1 MLASS
6 RYLNR
11 MVALFAATAACAVAI
26 LPPAGYFFI
35 SYRYLQGALETEAA
49 INASLVSGLVVNSP
63 EYWRYQTLRLEELL
77 RRCPHDGHQETCL
90 VTDMAGK
97 IIASKAGDPP
107 RPLICRSH
115 AIYDVGTPVA
125 RIEVRQSLRPLLFRS
140 ALLMV
145 VSSVLGALLFFVVRL
160 VPMGAIAAANRSL
173 SESELK
179 YRSLFTNMSEAV
191 LLLEVGPELSGA
203 LIREAN
209 PACGGLFATDY
220 RTLAGCYLNSLLG
233 SSDAELLPRF
243 RQVARDAAS
252 ITLDFPCMGRILT
265 FSVTPAEQGRV
276 AVMVSDVTDY
286 RAKDHRIQQLT
297 FYDSLTGLPN
307 RALLRDRLKQAIAGC
322 ERDGKKIAVILLGM
336 DNFKAVNETL
346 GHEAGNRLLQA
357 IAERLRNSVRR
368 ADTVARLGGDEFV
381 ILLLGMSRELNA
393 SQVARTILNQ
403 MGEPFQVADRYVFT
417 GCTIGISIYPD
428 DSSSDT
434 TLLANAA
441 MALNSAKEKG
451 RNRYSYYS
459 QELNRKAM
467 ERMGAETF
475 LRFALINNWLSLAYQ
490 PQVNARTGAIN
501 GIEVLLRADSP
512 DSSERYSAS
521 RIVAIA
527 EETGLIVPIGEWV
540 FMTACTQARRW
551 LDEGVV
557 FPRLAVN
564 LSAKQFE
571 LPALVSMVRDILQK
585 SGIPPAMVEF
595 ELTESAIIRQP
606 EEAGRKLRELKKLG
620 VSLAVDDFCTGYSS
634 LNYLKD
640 FPIDRVKIDRSFVR
654 DACSGGRSAAIVEAV
669 IALAAGLGLDV
680 IAEGVERRGQMEYLL
695 SRGCEEMQGYY
706 FARPM
711 PPEQCVELLAEG
723 RVKGLR
729 DGLSLS
735 SDGVKQWTFIMKDR
749 LRSVNFD
756 VISE

>member
-1 MLASS
+1 MSASN

-11 MVALFAATAACAVAI
+11 VVGLFAAVAACAVAI

-35 SYRYLQGALETEAA
+35 SYRYLQGGMETEAA
-49 INASLVSGLVVNSP
+49 IDASLVSGLVVSSP

-77 RRCPHDGHQETCL
+77 KRCPHEGHHETRL
-90 VTDMAGK
+90 VTDQAGAA
-97 IIASKAGDPP
+97 IASNGGTP
-107 RPLICRSH
+107 RPPLISRSH
-115 AIYDVGTPVA
+115 LIYDAGTPVA
-125 RIEVRQSLRPLLFRS
+125 RVEVRRSLRPVLFRS
-140 ALLMV
+140 ALVLLA
-145 VSSVLGALLFFVVRL
+145 SSALGALLFFVVRL
-160 VPMGAIAAANRSL
+160 VPMRALAEANRTL
-173 SESELK
+173 SENELK

-220 RTLAGCYLNSLLG
+220 RTLPGCYLSSLIA
-233 SSDAELLPRF
+233 SSDAELLRDF
-243 RQVARDAAS
+243 RRVARDGAS
-252 ITLDFPCMGRILT
+252 LSLDFPCLGRIFT
-265 FSVTPAEQGRV
+265 FSVTPAEEGRV
-276 AVMVSDVTDY
+276 AVMVSDVTDH
-286 RAKDHRIQQLT
+286 RAKEKRIRQLT

-357 IAERLRNSVRR
+357 VSERLRNSVRR

-381 ILLLGMSRELNA
+381 ILLLGMSGELNA

-403 MGEPFQVADRYVFT
+403 MGEPFQVADRDVFT

-428 DSSSDT
+428 DSTIDT

-441 MALNSAKEKG
+441 MALNSAKENG

-459 QELNRKAM
+459 QELNQKAM
-467 ERMGAETF
+467 ERMGTETF
-475 LRFALINNWLSLAYQ
+475 IRFALINNWLSLVYQ
-490 PQVNARTGAIN
+490 PQVNARTGAIH
-501 GIEVLLRADSP
+501 GVEVLLRAGSP
-512 DSSERYSAS
+512 DGSEQYSAS
-521 RIVAIA
+521 RIIAIA

-540 FMTACTQARRW
+540 LTTACTQARRW
-551 LDEGVV
+551 LDQGISL
-557 FPRLAVN
+557 PQLAVN

-571 LPALVSMVRDILQK
+571 LPTLVPLVRNVLQK
-585 SGIPPAMVEF
+585 SGIPPTMVEF
-595 ELTESAIIRQP
+595 ELTESAIIRHP

-669 IALAAGLGLDV
+669 IALAGGLGLDV
-680 IAEGVERRGQMEYLL
+680 IAEGVEHRGQMEYLL

-706 FARPM
+706 FSRPV
-711 PPEQCVELLAEG
+711 PVEKCGALLTKG
-723 RVKGLR
+723 RVTVESEYQWLSITSENSHSVV
-729 DGLSLS
+729 DLSLS
-735 SDGVKQWTFIMKDR
+735 S
-749 LRSVNFD
+749 
-756 VISE
+756 